1 MERVEREIEI
11 IYDHYADTVYRFCM
25 YYLNDEEKAKDV
37 IVEVFQKLY
46 VFYHSVEPKW
56 MLRYLLYETKT
67 IINRNQ
73 EKTKQ

>member
-1 MERVEREIEI
+1 MDKVEKQVEI
-11 IYDHYADTVYRFCM
+11 IYKHYADTVYKFCM

-46 VFYHSVEPKW
+46 VFYHSVDPKW